1 MKFIDFNFESSLQEG
16 LDSMGFETPTPI
28 QEQAIP
34 IILNNKD
41 LIAVAQTGTG
51 KTAAFL
57 LPILHKLALQNID
70 ETNTLIIV
78 PTREL
83 ALQIDQAIQGLAYF
97 TGASSL
103 AIYGGGDGHV
113 FENEKRALT
122 QGANIIIAT
131 PGRLMSHLNMGY
143 VKFNKVQHL
152 ILDEADKMLDMGF
165 VDDILKISTY
175 LPKQRQSLMF
185 SATMPPAIRK
195 FAQQLLVEPEQIA
208 IAISKPAEGVTQLAY
223 SVYDGQKNELIK
235 AILKDKDYSSILI
248 FSSTKDKVRLLNK
261 ELNQAGLKS
270 KAIHSGLEQD
280 EREEVLRNFKSKKTQ
295 ILVATDILSRGI
307 DIEDIN
313 LVINYDLPND
323 AEDYIHRIGRTARA
337 ATKGEAITFI
347 NEKDAIK
354 FHKIEQL
361 MEREVEKKPLPEH
374 IGEGPIYNPTI
385 KPKRPPFK
393 KKYFKKK

>member
-1 MKFIDFNFESSLQEG
+1 MKFSEFNFEAGLQEG
-16 LDSMGFETPTPI
+16 LDAMRFETPTPI

-34 IILNNKD
+34 IILANKD

-57 LPILHKLALQNID
+57 LPILHKLAVTHTST
-70 ETNTLIIV
+70 TNTLIIV

-83 ALQIDQAIQGLAYF
+83 ALQIDQSVQGLSYF

-103 AIYGGGDGHV
+103 AIYGGGDGMS

-143 VKFNKVQHL
+143 VKFDKVQHL

-165 VDDILKISTY
+165 VDDISKIANY
-175 LPKQRQSLMF
+175 LPKNRQSLMF
-185 SATMPPAIRK
+185 SATMPPSIRSL
-195 FAQQLLVEPEQIA
+195 AQKLLNHPEQIS
-208 IAISKPAEGVTQLAY
+208 IAISKPAEGVTQGAY
-223 SVYDGQKNELIK
+223 LTYDAQKNDLIK
-235 AILKDKDYSSILI
+235 FILKQKDYASVLI
-248 FSSTKDKVRLLNK
+248 FSSTKQKVKVLHR
-261 ELNQAGLKS
+261 ELQQAGLKAKS
-270 KAIHSGLEQD
+270 IHSDLEQE
-280 EREEVLRNFKSKKTQ
+280 EREDVLRGFRSKQTQ

-307 DIEDIN
+307 DIEDIG

-337 ATKGEAITFI
+337 STKGEAITFI
-347 NEKDAIK
+347 NEYDQFK

-361 MEREVEKKPLPEH
+361 MEREVEKRPLPEFL
-374 IGEGPIYNPTI
+374 GQGPIYDPKAKT
-385 KPKRPPFK
+385 KRPPMK
-393 KKYFKKK
+393 KGKFRR